1 MFHFKKFSVNHSQ
14 STMKVGTDAVMLG
27 SWMPVPENC
36 NTILEIG
43 SGCGVISLMLA
54 QITNAKI
61 TGIDIDEKS
70 VEEAQKNLENF
81 YRKDQVQ
88 FIWESVQS
96 FAQRST
102 QKFEVIVSNPPF
114 FQNSLKSPVASRN
127 ISRHN
132 DNLSFEE
139 LIAAVD
145 ILLSN
150 NGRFGV
156 ILPVEP
162 AEKLEKLALEK
173 CLYVTKKTYLYPL
186 PDKKTNRILMMFER
200 RKTVCEKDN
209 LIIRN
214 KGYTHEYYMFVKEFL
229 KIECIMK

>member
-1 MFHFKKFSVNHSQ
+1 
-14 STMKVGTDAVMLG
+14 MKVGSDAVLLG

-36 NTILEIG
+36 QTILDIG

-54 QITNAKI
+54 QTTKAHV

-70 VEEAQKNLENF
+70 VEEAQKNTEKF
-81 YRKDQVQ
+81 YKKDQVQ
-88 FIWESVQS
+88 FIHASVQD
-96 FAQRST
+96 FAQKTT

-114 FQNSLKSPVASRN
+114 FENSLKSPDASRN

-132 DNLSFEE
+132 DNLTFEE

-145 ILLSN
+145 ILLSD

-156 ILPVEP
+156 ILPLVP
-162 AEKLEKLALEK
+162 AEKLEKLALKK
-173 CLYVTKKTYLYPL
+173 CLYATKKTYLYPL

-200 RKTVCEKDN
+200 KKTACEKNN
-209 LIIRN
+209 LIIRDG
-214 KGYTHEYYMFVKEFL
+214 GYTHEYYMFVKEFL
-229 KIECIMK
+229 KIDCIME

>member
-1 MFHFKKFSVNHSQ
+1 MFRFKKFSVNDSQ
-14 STMKVGTDAVMLG
+14 STMKVGTDAVLLG

-36 NTILEIG
+36 QTILEIG

-54 QITNAKI
+54 QTTKAHI

-70 VEEAQKNLENF
+70 VEEAQKNLEHF
-81 YRKDQVQ
+81 YWKEQVQ
-88 FIWESVQS
+88 FIHGSVQD
-96 FAQRST
+96 FAQKTT

-114 FQNSLKSPVASRN
+114 FENSLKSPDANRN

-132 DNLSFEE
+132 DNLTFEE

-145 ILLSN
+145 ILLSD

-156 ILPVEP
+156 ILPLVP

-173 CLYVTKKTYLYPL
+173 CL
-186 PDKKTNRILMMFER
+186 
-200 RKTVCEKDN
+200 
-209 LIIRN
+209 
-214 KGYTHEYYMFVKEFL
+214 
-229 KIECIMK
+229 